1 MPCELQ
7 KKMLSVCQVPNHP
20 GKHEDIFESALQFFF
35 GRLGKEWCCFCVRQ
49 VSTVQTWF
57 GLVKDW
63 RGVLTLTFF
72 TSGEW
77 WWFLMVL
84 VCCSSSGKVKEERCT
99 QQKVFLVEKM
109 ISMTESSSGVVEIQ
123 FKDGKNP
130 VQFAYSEVQA
140 MFSTYIQ
147 WFKKWLDA
155 VLLWSGLNTVWFL
168 ELKVESAETILPGKW
183 TNGSPAN
190 PNWKGTSSEL
200 EPNLNF

>member
-7 KKMLSVCQVPNHP
+7 KKLLSVCQVPNHP
-20 GKHEDIFESALQFFF
+20 GKQEDIFESALQFFF
-35 GRLGKEWCCFCVRQ
+35 GRLEKAWCFFVWGR
-49 VSTVQTWF
+49 F
-57 GLVKDW
+57 EPFKHGLFDQRLKRRFDSDI
-63 RGVLTLTFF
+63 FH
-72 TSGEW
+72 EW
-77 WWFLMVL
+77 WWFLMVS
-84 VCCSSSGKVKEERCT
+84 VCCSSSGKVKEETCT
-99 QQKVFLVEKM
+99 QQKVFFVQKM

-147 WFKKWLDA
+147 WFKKSLDA
-155 VLLWSGLNTVWFL
+155 VLLWFWLSTFCFL

-190 PNWKGTSSEL
+190 PN
-200 EPNLNF
+200 